1 MPKLRHLLLAGAF
14 VLTLAAAL
22 LDWPGQADTNTD
34 TEALAAPKRARPAA
48 TIATGDTASS
58 VASTGS
64 RTSNPSAT
72 GTGTSQGAATP
83 QVQRM
88 RHTQANAFASQTWL
102 PPAPKVKAAPPP
114 TPHAPALPFVYL
126 GRQQDGANVT
136 VFVSQ
141 GTRNHV
147 LHSGDTVAGYRVEQ
161 ISPTD
166 ITFVYLA
173 LGEKQRLSFGSEN

>member
-14 VLTLAAAL
+14 VLTLAAAVL
-22 LDWPGQADTNTD
+22 GPPGQEDLQADAD
-34 TEALAAPKRARPAA
+34 ALAGPVRAQAPAA
-48 TIATGDTASS
+48 SATGDTASN
-58 VASTGS
+58 T
-64 RTSNPSAT
+64 NAT
-72 GTGTSQGAATP
+72 GTPSTVGSQGSAKEP
-83 QVQRM
+83 GQRM

-102 PPAPKVKAAPPP
+102 PPAAKVKPAPPP
-114 TPHAPALPFVYL
+114 VPHAPALPFVYL
-126 GRQQDGANVT
+126 GRQQDGAAVT

-147 LHSGDTVAGYRVEQ
+147 LHSGDTVAGYRVES

-173 LGEKQRLSFGSEN
+173 LGEKQRLSFGSEH